1 MRTYQI
7 SPMNEAEAELLA
19 AIEQA
24 LTNFR
29 VTTGK
34 IVRSVK
40 VVGHSQYGTEVAI
53 RADVSDRLAC
63 EVK

>member
-1 MRTYQI
+1 MTN
-7 SPMNEAEAELLA
+7 SANT
-19 AIEQA
+19 

-53 RADVSDRLAC
+53 RADVSDRDRN
-63 EVK
+63 VP